1 MASTSQHDW
10 SLHRKG
16 PVDQAR
22 HGEKIKEAIKENLPD
37 FTDLPPALPAGRAG
51 AA

>member
-1 MASTSQHDW
+1 MERGTNMASTSQHDW

-22 HGEKIKEAIKENLPD
+22 HGEKIKEAIKENLPEII
-37 FTDLPPALPAGRAG
+37 AEERA
-51 AA
+51 